1 MLNSN
6 FENKRFLEINTT
18 ENTGNAYE
26 TLIKSVGTEQIL
38 TGLCTKCSSDGNLTI
53 EYGDT
58 KCVMLRNEV
67 TPVIQNDGLV
77 HKATCQN
84 KVGKILKF
92 RVIKYENDTFY
103 ISRKSVIDE
112 IRKEYNSNLEKGH
125 KLTGII
131 TNIEESIGCF
141 VDIGGDYIAML
152 PKRFLEHVFVNNI
165 TDHVSV
171 GDVIEIVVQAIEKE
185 NDEISLITLSRI
197 ETLPSYSDLIK
208 EFDTGDIVIGT
219 VNQITAKSIFAQ
231 LTKHLNIMCRLSSTV
246 KVIPGQK
253 VRIKLK
259 RIGSSIDKKL
269 VGEIISTI

>member
-6 FENKRFLEINTT
+6 FENKRFLEIETT
-18 ENTGNAYE
+18 ETTGNSHE
-26 TLIKSVGTEQIL
+26 SLIKSINTNQIFS
-38 TGLCTKCSSDGNLTI
+38 GLCTKCSSNGDLTI
-53 EYGDT
+53 TYGDA
-58 KCVMLRNEV
+58 KCTMLRNEV

-92 RVIKYENDTFY
+92 KVVKYENDIFY
-103 ISRKSVIDE
+103 VSRKSVIDE
-112 IRKEYNSNLEKGH
+112 IRKEYNDNLEIGQ
-125 KLTGII
+125 KLTGVI

-152 PKRFLEHVFVNNI
+152 PKRLLEHVFVNNI
-165 TDHVSV
+165 TDHVSI
-171 GDVIEIVVQAIEKE
+171 GDVIDIVVHDIKRE
-185 NDEISLITLSRI
+185 NNEITLITLSRI
-197 ETLPSYSDLIK
+197 ETLPPYSELIK
-208 EFDTGDIVIGT
+208 EFETGDIVIGI

-231 LTKHLNIMCRLSSTV
+231 LTKHLNIMCRLSPTV
-246 KVIPGQK
+246 RVSPGQK

-259 RIGSSIDKKL
+259 GIGSSIDRKL